1 MIALHRQ
8 RGVIALATTQI
19 IGWGSTYF
27 VPAMLVERISA
38 DLDLRPTVVFSG
50 VTIMLVVAAFIGTE
64 VGRQVDRDGP
74 RRVLVLGSVLMAIG
88 LGLLGMADGL
98 ASFVLAWLVMGFG
111 MPMVL
116 IQTPFAAV
124 ALLVPGAARRAIG
137 LMTLVGSVTTVVFL
151 PTMSLLEPV
160 LGWRG
165 ICFLFSAIELAI
177 CVPLHLA
184 IVVRPIPRDPA
195 DPAGSAEPGGI
206 SDPRQRGRAFWAM
219 AVAFSCIG
227 FVTWGLPLHLVEIA
241 RAYGQPAAVSVMVG
255 AIMGPAQMVARAA
268 ETAFGHRIPILDIGF
283 VSLATISVA
292 LFLPLLFGGSAALL
306 FLMVIGYGLG
316 AGANTIVRAIAPLVL
331 FGRAGYATVL
341 GKMGLPMNLVFAT
354 APFVIAAASETAGP
368 AAGLAVCATA
378 TLVSFAAMVVLRR
391 IAGSELSQ

>member
-1 MIALHRQ
+1 MMALHRR
-8 RGVIALATTQI
+8 RGVIALAATQI
-19 IGWGSTYF
+19 LGWGSTYF

-38 DLDLRPTVVFSG
+38 DLGLRPTVVFSG

-74 RRVLVLGSVLMAIG
+74 RRMLVLGSGLMAIG
-88 LGLLGMADGL
+88 LSLLGMAEGL
-98 ASFVLAWLVMGFG
+98 AGFVLAWSVMGFG

-124 ALLVPGAARRAIG
+124 ALLVPGEARRAIG
-137 LMTLVGSVTTVVFL
+137 LMTLVGSVTSIVFL
-151 PTMSLLEPV
+151 PAMAVLEPS

-165 ICFLFSAIELAI
+165 ICFLFSVIEVAI
-177 CVPLHLA
+177 CMPLHAA
-184 IVVRPIPRDPA
+184 IAVRPIAREPV
-195 DPAGSAEPGGI
+195 DPAGNAEPGGI
-206 SDPRQRGRAFWAM
+206 SDPRLRRRAFWTM
-219 AVAFSCIG
+219 AVAFSCVG

-255 AIMGPAQMVARAA
+255 AIMGPAQMAARAA
-268 ETAFGHRIPILDIGF
+268 ETTFGHRIPILDIGF
-283 VSLATISVA
+283 ISLATISIA
-292 LFLPLLFGGSAALL
+292 LFLPLLFGGGAVCL

-354 APFVIAAASETAGP
+354 APFVIAAATEAAGP
-368 AAGLAVCATA
+368 AAGLAVCAMA
-378 TLVSFAAMVVLRR
+378 TLISFAGMVVLRR
-391 IAGSELSQ
+391 IAGTELRQ

>member
-1 MIALHRQ
+1 MIVLHRR
-8 RGVIALATTQI
+8 RGVIALAATQI
-19 IGWGSTYF
+19 LGWGSTYF

-38 DLDLRPTVVFSG
+38 DLGLRPTVVFSG
-50 VTIMLVVAAFIGTE
+50 VTIMLVVAAFIGTA

-74 RRVLVLGSVLMAIG
+74 RRMLVLGSGLMAVG
-88 LGLLGMADGL
+88 LSLLGMAEGL
-98 ASFVLAWLVMGFG
+98 AGFVLAWSVMGFG

-124 ALLVPGAARRAIG
+124 ALLVPGEARRAIG
-137 LMTLVGSVTTVVFL
+137 LMTLVGSVTSIVFL
-151 PTMSLLEPV
+151 PAMAVLEPS

-165 ICFLFSAIELAI
+165 ICFLFSAIEVAI
-177 CVPLHLA
+177 CIPLHAA
-184 IVVRPIPRDPA
+184 IVVRPIVRDPV
-195 DPAGSAEPGGI
+195 DPAGNAEPGGI
-206 SDPRQRGRAFWAM
+206 SDPRLRRQAFWTM
-219 AVAFSCIG
+219 AVAFSCVG

-268 ETAFGHRIPILDIGF
+268 ETTFGHRIPILDIGF
-283 VSLATISVA
+283 ISLATISVA
-292 LFLPLLFGGSAALL
+292 LFLPLLFGGSAVFL

-354 APFVIAAASETAGP
+354 APFVIAAATEAAGP
-368 AAGLAVCATA
+368 AAGLAVCASA
-378 TLVSFAAMVVLRR
+378 TVISFAGMVVLRR
-391 IAGSELSQ
+391 IAGTELRQ